1 VQLGDFAAA
10 TSLVRLF
17 LDRADELGDAPFL
30 AVKREGVWQKQSWQ
44 EVARKVCLLAEQLR
58 ALGLNEGDR
67 VVIVSENR
75 PAWCIADLAVM
86 AAGCITTPAYTTNTV
101 RDHAHVLSDSGARAV
116 IVSNGKL
123 AKPLVEAIRR
133 TGTAE
138 HLIAIDSFD
147 PAAGDPSLGPLTF
160 HRWDDLLHGDAA
172 AARAAVDRRLAGST
186 RDDLAC
192 IIYTSG
198 TGGAPKGVMLH
209 HGAILA
215 NAEAAATALIG
226 DHGWGPD
233 RFLSFLPLSHAL
245 EHTAGQMLPIGI
257 GAEIW
262 YAEGLEKLAGNIEEA
277 RPTIMVV
284 VPRLFEV
291 LRTRIIKQVEKQGRL
306 ARWLLDQAIG
316 LAARRARGRWRP
328 GDRLLHAV
336 LERTL
341 RPKIRARF
349 GGQVKALVSG
359 GAPLNPEVGRFFE
372 ALGLSVLQGYG
383 QTEAA
388 PVISCNYP
396 SAGIRMETVGP
407 PLKGT
412 EVRVAE
418 DGELLVR
425 GELVM
430 KGYWRNPE
438 ETAKVLQGGWLHTG
452 DIGHFDEGGRIVIT
466 DRKKDM
472 IINDKGDNI
481 APQKVEGMLT
491 LQPEIAQAM
500 IYGEQQPYIVGLIVP
515 DAEWAES
522 WAKAQ
527 GHAAELATLSALPEF
542 RTAMRQVVE
551 RVNAELSVIEK
562 VRSFAFAD
570 EPFTIENGEMTPSL
584 KIRRHAIRAR
594 YGDRLEA
601 LYSR

>member
-1 VQLGDFAAA
+1 MQLGDFAAA
-10 TSLVRLF
+10 TNLVRLF
-17 LDRADELGDAPFL
+17 LDRADEFGDAPFL
-30 AVKREGVWQKQSWQ
+30 SVKREGVWHSQSWRQ
-44 EVARKVCLLAEQLR
+44 VADKVCLLAEQLR
-58 ALGLNEGDR
+58 ALGLGDGDR

-75 PAWCIADLAVM
+75 PAWCIADLAIM
-86 AAGCITTPAYTTNTV
+86 AARCITTPAYTTNTV

-116 IVSNGKL
+116 IVSNARL
-123 AKPLVEAIRR
+123 AKPLIEAIHR
-133 TGTAE
+133 TGTVE
-138 HLIAIDSFD
+138 HLIAIEPFD
-147 PAAGDPSLGPLTF
+147 PPADLPATF
-160 HRWDDLLHGDAA
+160 HRWDDLLQGDAA
-172 AARAAVDRRLAGST
+172 VARRAVDQRLVGSS

-215 NAEAAATALIG
+215 NAEGAATALTG
-226 DHGWGPD
+226 DYGWGPD

-262 YAEGLEKLAGNIEEA
+262 YAEGLEKLARNIEEA

-291 LRTRIIKQVEKQGRL
+291 LRARIIKQVEKQGGL
-306 ARWLLDQAIG
+306 APWLLGQAAA
-316 LAARRARGRWRP
+316 LAERQAQGRKRF
-328 GDRLLHAV
+328 GDRLLDRL

-349 GGQVKALVSG
+349 GGRIKALVSG
-359 GAPLNPEVGRFFE
+359 GAPLNPAVGRFFE
-372 ALGLSVLQGYG
+372 ALGLPVLQGYG

-396 SAGIRMETVGP
+396 SAGIRLDTVGV

-425 GELVM
+425 GEMVM
-430 KGYWRNPE
+430 KGYWNNPE
-438 ETAKVLQGGWLHTG
+438 ETAKALKDGWLHTG
-452 DIGHFDEGGRIVIT
+452 DVGYFDDAGRIVIT

-491 LQPEIAQAM
+491 MQPEIAQAM
-500 IYGEQQPYIVGLIVP
+500 IYGEQRPHIVGLIVP
-515 DAEWAES
+515 DAEWAAE
-522 WAKAQ
+522 WAKAK
-527 GHAAELATLSALPEF
+527 GHPEDLIALASLPEF
-542 RTAMRQVVE
+542 RTALRQAVE
-551 RVNAELSVIEK
+551 RVNADLSVIEK

-570 EPFTIENGEMTPSL
+570 EPFAIENGEMTPSL
-584 KIRRHAIRAR
+584 KNRRHAIRAR
-594 YGDRLEA
+594 YRERLEA

>member
-1 VQLGDFAAA
+1 VQLDDFAAA
-10 TSLVRLF
+10 TNLVGLF
-17 LDRADELGDAPFL
+17 LDRADELGDAAFL
-30 AVKREGVWQKQSWQ
+30 SLKREGTWQAQSWS
-44 EVARKVCLLAEQLR
+44 EVARKVCLLAEALR
-58 ALGLNEGDR
+58 GLGLEDGDR

-75 PAWCIADLAVM
+75 PAWCIGDLAIM
-86 AAGCITTPAYTTNTV
+86 AAGCVTTPAYTTNTV

-116 IVSNGKL
+116 IVSDAKL
-123 AKPLVEAIRR
+123 SVPLAEAIRR
-133 TGTAE
+133 TDTVE
-138 HLIAIDSFD
+138 HMIAIEAFAP
-147 PAAGDPSLGPLTF
+147 PADLPLAF
-160 HRWDDLLHGDAA
+160 HRWDDLLRGDAA
-172 AARAAVDRRLAGST
+172 AARAAVDRRLAGRT

-215 NAEAAATALIG
+215 NAEGAATALIG
-226 DHGWGPD
+226 DFGWGPD

-262 YAEGLEKLAGNIEEA
+262 YAEGLEKLASNIEEA
-277 RPTIMVV
+277 QPTIMVV

-291 LRTRIIKQVEKQGRL
+291 LRTRILRQVEKQGRL
-306 ARWLLDQAIG
+306 ARFLLGQALG
-316 LAARRARGRWRP
+316 LGARRAQGRRRP
-328 GDRLLHAV
+328 GDRLLDLA

-349 GGQVKALVSG
+349 GGRVKALVSG
-359 GAPLNPEVGRFFE
+359 GAPLNPDVGRFFE

-396 SAGIRMETVGP
+396 SAGIRMETVGV

-412 EVRVAE
+412 EVRVAQ

-430 KGYWRNPE
+430 KGYWRNPD

-452 DIGHFDEGGRIVIT
+452 DVGHLDAGGRIVIT

-491 LQPEIAQAM
+491 MQPEIAQAM
-500 IYGEQQPYIVGLIVP
+500 IYGEQQPYLVGLIVP
-515 DAEWAES
+515 DAEWAEG
-522 WAKAQ
+522 WAKAH
-527 GHAAELATLSALPEF
+527 GHAAELATLTELPEF
-542 RTAMRQVVE
+542 RTAVRRVVE
-551 RVNAELSVIEK
+551 RVNGDLSVIEK
-562 VRSFAFAD
+562 VRNFAFAD
-570 EPFTIENGEMTPSL
+570 EPFAIENGEMTPSL
-584 KIRRHAIRAR
+584 KIRRHTIRAR
-594 YGDRLEA
+594 YGERLEA